1 LPKTVQLNY
10 NNMTSLNNQWEIW
23 TLSQLINQDIIE
35 LEYNFDTIFLPIFN
49 IIFFNKNGKFLKF
62 RIKFIKREIFKLK

>member
-1 LPKTVQLNY
+1 
-10 NNMTSLNNQWEIW
+10 MISLNNQWEIW
-23 TLSQLINQDIIE
+23 TLSQLINREIIE

-62 RIKFIKREIFKLK
+62 GIEFIKREIFKLK

>member
-1 LPKTVQLNY
+1 
-10 NNMTSLNNQWEIW
+10 MTSLNNQWEIW

>member
-1 LPKTVQLNY
+1 MPKTVQLNY

-23 TLSQLINQDIIE
+23 TLSQLINQEIIE

-49 IIFFNKNGKFLKF
+49 IIFL
-62 RIKFIKREIFKLK
+62 IKMENS